1 MSYKMQRPVAL
12 IMLDGWGISAASDA
26 NAITVGHT
34 PFYDQIR
41 TEYPWTK
48 LSAAGLDVGLP
59 EGTPGNAEI
68 GHMNIGA
75 GRIIQTVFSKV
86 RDSVRSGEFFD
97 NGVLSKALAEAKG
110 RDAQVHFVGLL
121 SDADVH
127 SSMENLYALLR
138 MAKKTGNT
146 EVFVHGILDGRD
158 VLQRTAD
165 IYVEAVEIKLA
176 DIGIGKIASLCGR
189 FYAMDS
195 SENWERTARAFTM
208 LVHGEGERASDP
220 VAAVRSSFLRGIS
233 DEFIAPI
240 VIESSPGRPVAT
252 VLDGDVVVFFNHR
265 ADTMR
270 QLVRS
275 IAVPDDGLIVPS
287 SKPKIEAVCLVEY
300 DRAFDLPVAFEH
312 KAETN
317 SLASILSQRSV
328 NNFRISETERFTH
341 VGKFFNCGLDDSGPF
356 EQRIDIPS
364 GDLNFRE
371 TEPEMKSF
379 KISDQLCRRIETH
392 EDALFIVNIP
402 APGLI
407 AETGNFERTVEAVQY
422 VDTCLGGIIE
432 KINGLNG
439 VTIVTSTHGNCESMP
454 ETGGGPDR
462 FGTANPVP
470 FHMIDPTDKGIQL
483 RPDGSLQDIAPTILG
498 LIGIEVP
505 SEMTGSDLRMGR
517 K

>member
-1 MSYKMQRPVAL
+1 MQRPVAL

-34 PFYDQIR
+34 PFYDQFR
-41 TEYPWTK
+41 AEYPWTR
-48 LSAAGLDVGLP
+48 LSATGSDVGLP
-59 EGTPGNAEI
+59 EGAVGNAEI

-75 GRIIQTVFSKV
+75 GRTVRTAFSKI

-97 NGVLSKALAEAKG
+97 NDVLCKALSAAKE
-110 RDAQVHFVGLL
+110 RNAQVHFVGLL

-138 MAKKTGNT
+138 MAKKYGNT
-146 EVFVHGILDGRD
+146 DVFVHGILDGRD

-176 DIGIGKIASLCGR
+176 DIGVGKIASLCGR

-208 LVHGEGERASDP
+208 LVHGEGERAQDP

-252 VLDGDVVVFFNHR
+252 ILDGDLVIFFNHR
-265 ADTMR
+265 SDTMR

-275 IAVPDDGLIVPS
+275 IAVPDHGMIVPS
-287 SKPKIEAVCLVEY
+287 SKPKVEAVCLVDY
-300 DRAFDLPVAFEH
+300 DGAFGLPVAFEQP
-312 KAETN
+312 AEAN
-317 SLASILSQRSV
+317 SLAAILLERSV
-328 NNFRISETERFTH
+328 NNFRISESDRFTH
-341 VGKFFNCGLDDSGPF
+341 VSRFFNCGLDETGPF
-356 EQRIDIPS
+356 EQRIEVPS
-364 GDLNFRE
+364 GELSDR
-371 TEPEMKSF
+371 TSEPEMKSF
-379 KISDQLCRRIETH
+379 KIADQLCRRIETH
-392 EDALFIVNIP
+392 PNALFVLNIP

-407 AETGNFERTVEAVQY
+407 AETGNFSRTVEAVQY
-422 VDTCLGGIIE
+422 VDTCLGGIVE
-432 KINGLNG
+432 KINEMNG
-439 VTIVTSTHGNCESMP
+439 VAIITSTHGNCESMS
-454 ETGGGPDR
+454 ENGSGPDR
-462 FGTANPVP
+462 LSTANPVP
-470 FHMIDPTDKGIQL
+470 FHLIDPSDRAMKL
-483 RPDGSLQDIAPTILG
+483 RPEGSLRDIAPTILG
-498 LIGIEVP
+498 LIGIDVP
-505 SEMTGSDLRMGR
+505 SEMTGHDLRVGR